1 MPPKASTELL
11 SDHLWPTLRGID
23 RGEQPVMA
31 AFAYFTYDHLNLQ
44 EGDVLIVD
52 ASVSNV
58 KAGSIKAKLLEE
70 LFEKGVSIRS
80 RPGLHAKVVS
90 CGTYVVVGSANS
102 SIHSEDQ
109 LTEAALISSDLAVR
123 VQVNSFLEQLQ
134 SPAAS
139 SLLSAKDIAKLLR
152 IKPNPTKHGPRTRPM
167 KLAPTEPAW
176 WWVSIGPLS
185 ERIRER
191 EADDIEHGE
200 EQAAKHVDNP
210 DAATDCIRWGA
221 SESITRRIKVGDL
234 VFRAYSKPWGNSENT
249 RVLSPARVLF
259 IQRKDGWVR
268 IHVEE
273 IDGYRDS
280 VRLAKAQG
288 ALKRLG
294 RRTLTAKSARA
305 LRSDEVDALRK
316 LIEL

>member
-23 RGEQPVMA
+23 RGEQPVTA

-52 ASVSNV
+52 ASAGNV
-58 KAGSIKAKLLEE
+58 KAGSVDAALLEE
-70 LFEKGVSIRS
+70 LFEKGVIIRS

-102 SIHSEDQ
+102 SFHSEHQ
-109 LTEAALISSDLAVR
+109 LTEAALICSDIAVR

-134 SPAAS
+134 NPTAS
-139 SLLSAKDIAKLLR
+139 SLLSARDIARLRR
-152 IKPNPTKHGPRTRPM
+152 IKPNSKKHGSRTKPM
-167 KLAPTEPAW
+167 NFATTEPDW

-185 ERIRER
+185 ERIRKR
-191 EADDIEHGE
+191 EAGDIEHGE
-200 EQAAKHVDNP
+200 KQAAKHVDNP
-210 DAATDCIRWGA
+210 DAATACIRWGA
-221 SESITRRIKVGDL
+221 GAPITKRIKVGDF
-234 VFRAYSKPWGNSENT
+234 VFRADSDPWGNSENT

-259 IQRKDGWVR
+259 IQRKDNWVR

-273 IDGYRDS
+273 LDGYRAS

-288 ALKRLG
+288 ALKKLS

-305 LRSDEVDALRK
+305 LQPDEVDVLK
-316 LIEL
+316 HLIEL